1 MLELGFFLVDVLDGF
16 ARARRRGRRRRRD
29 DRVAAVAEG
38 LRLRGPRGF
47 LRRGGF
53 LGLRSRRAIR
63 TAWGAGDGAGGVRF
77 GAARAMR
84 PRQLSR
90 PRFRFDAGAAAGD
103 APWGPRGRSRPS
115 RRSPTWSDARRGGRR
130 AKRGSV
136 PCAGGSCDGETRAR
150 GSARGT
156 FSSPRAD
163 FCRVSRHAEIPDQTQ
178 GETLNRKHRFADHEN
193 VLSDEAEPMEP
204 QNGAAARRPQ
214 NAPVAASSGSP
225 LAGRGSSRRTLTRT
239 DARVFTHRRRCRSE

>member
-1 MLELGFFLVDVLDGF
+1 MGRAASDSALD
-16 ARARRRGRRRRRD
+16 ATRD
-29 DRVAAVAEG
+29 A
-38 LRLRGPRGF
+38 
-47 LRRGGF
+47 
-53 LGLRSRRAIR
+53 
-63 TAWGAGDGAGGVRF
+63 T
-77 GAARAMR
+77 R

-90 PRFRFDAGAAAGD
+90 TRFRFDARDAAGD

-204 QNGAAARRPQ
+204 QNGAAARRGVRRTRPSRHLPG
-214 NAPVAASSGSP
+214 ARSRVAARRVALSRAPTRESSLTDDDAAQSRLRRLRDDGGS
-225 LAGRGSSRRTLTRT
+225 ARGRVRRLRRRRVLGHVLRRPQPAAPARRT
-239 DARVFTHRRRCRSE
+239 A

>member
-1 MLELGFFLVDVLDGF
+1 MDLPGLDVAD
-16 ARARRRGRRRRRD
+16 
-29 DRVAAVAEG
+29 AVGGATTA
-38 LRLRGPRGF
+38 LLLSPRGF
-47 LRRGGF
+47 AFAGPAAFFAAGAFLVCGRGGRYGRRGERGM
-53 LGLRSRRAIR
+53 GRAASDSALDATR
-63 TAWGAGDGAGGVRF
+63 DAT
-77 GAARAMR
+77 R

-90 PRFRFDAGAAAGD
+90 TRFRFDARDAAGD

-204 QNGAAARRPQ
+204 QNGTAARRPQ